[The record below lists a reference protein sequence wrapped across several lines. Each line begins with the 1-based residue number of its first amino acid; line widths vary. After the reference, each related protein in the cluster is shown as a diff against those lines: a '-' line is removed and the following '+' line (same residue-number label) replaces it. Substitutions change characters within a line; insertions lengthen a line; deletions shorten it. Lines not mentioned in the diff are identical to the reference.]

1 MAIAGTIRLGEN
13 RAHRYAEGSFIVF
26 SIQTASNNSD
36 GSGNCT
42 NIIYP
47 LDSAVTRR
55 CAGAKNIRTF
65 GKNIG
70 KNPNRR
76 GSNWVEAEVEEGEP
90 LPPRARPESLKSLTR
105 VTRFTEAELKR
116 IYRGFKAECP
126 SGLVKEDTFRCIYS
140 QFFPQGANSSQYATY
155 VFHTL
160 DQANT
165 GTLSFQDLVRG
176 LSVLCR
182 GSVEERLKWT
192 FTLYDINKDGKIT
205 REELA
210 DVITSV
216 YNLLGRLSPLQCDED
231 HETLASKI
239 DVIFQRLDQNNDG
252 VVTWEE
258 FLEACTADET
268 ITSSM
273 AVFDSAI

>member
-1 MAIAGTIRLGEN
+1 MLDEEEGKVVIEDEEELPRSILKKP
-13 RAHRYAEGSFIVF
+13 HRHHHHRKGSLCRRICNYLRTAWTGVKF
-26 SIQTASNNSD
+26 S
-36 GSGNCT
+36 
-42 NIIYP
+42 
-47 LDSAVTRR
+47 L
-55 CAGAKNIRTF
+55 
-65 GKNIG
+65 
-70 KNPNRR
+70 
-76 GSNWVEAEVEEGEP
+76 EAEVEEGEP